1 MITAL
6 VEIDVERGQVVVTA
20 QKLVD
25 VEGVSEVWSVTGDH
39 DLVALL
45 KLREYDQLAEVVT
58 GSIDTMPEIHRT
70 KTMLAFK
77 VYSKQELEEAW
88 NIGLE

>member
-6 VEIDVERGQVVVTA
+6 VEIDVQRDMIAETA

-25 VEGVSEVWSVTGDH
+25 IDGVDQVWSVTGEH

-58 GSIDTMPEIHRT
+58 NRFGAIPEILRT

-77 VYSKQELEEAW
+77 VYSKQALEEAW
-88 NIGLE
+88 NIGLD